1 MSDAD
6 PNGSASPASECST
19 PRSLSPTTSLRTKKS
34 RNTLYRYFFGADGR
48 ARRKDVPGEEFDP
61 DFSDMPGTPEIRA
74 AAARRVAIRR
84 ALGGV
89 TMLSTL
95 SDEELEEMTD
105 AARVMDF
112 TPPEN
117 AHDDRK
123 IIHARGE
130 TVDGFYVVLSGDVG
144 VRWAGDGVGGW
155 PGPNDGE
162 TSIVPVGQCLCVR
175 ACVYTQPLRHD
186 VLAVGKCSLIR
197 VDRESFRRCFDAESG
212 AAPADVEERRDHA
225 RYAAVS
231 RLLRALPYTRDL
243 MDEEVEECARMFRFK
258 TYERGTPLVNGG
270 KTSKCLVTPLSGLLA
285 TESVSGVTDDG
296 DGDEK
301 SAPGDDSRWDFGNA
315 W

>member
-61 DFSDMPGTPEIRA
+61 DFSNMPGTPEIRA

-130 TVDGFYVVLSGDVG
+130 TVDL
-144 VRWAGDGVGGW
+144 
-155 PGPNDGE
+155 
-162 TSIVPVGQCLCVR
+162 
-175 ACVYTQPLRHD
+175 
-186 VLAVGKCSLIR
+186 SLI
-197 VDRESFRRCFDAESG
+197 
-212 AAPADVEERRDHA
+212 HI
-225 RYAAVS
+225 
-231 RLLRALPYTRDL
+231 
-243 MDEEVEECARMFRFK
+243 
-258 TYERGTPLVNGG
+258 
-270 KTSKCLVTPLSGLLA
+270 
-285 TESVSGVTDDG
+285 
-296 DGDEK
+296 
-301 SAPGDDSRWDFGNA
+301 
-315 W
+315 

>member
-48 ARRKDVPGEEFDP
+48 ATRKDVPGEEFDP

-112 TPPEN
+112 TPPKN

-123 IIHARGE
+123 IIHARGDV
-130 TVDGFYVVLSGDVG
+130 VDGFYVVLSGDVG

-155 PGPNDGE
+155 PGPHDGGE
-162 TSIVPVGQCLCVR
+162 TNIVPVGQCLCVR
-175 ACVYTQPLRHD
+175 ECVYNQPLRHD
-186 VLAVGKCSLIR
+186 VLAVGRCSLVR
-197 VDRESFRRCFDAESG
+197 VDRESFRRCFDANESG

-225 RYAAVS
+225 RYAAVA

-243 MDEEVEECARMFRFK
+243 GDEEVEECARMFRFK

-270 KTSKCLVTPLSGLLA
+270 KTSKCLVTPLSGLLV
-285 TESVSGVTDDG
+285 TEPVS
-296 DGDEK
+296 GDEK
-301 SAPGDDSRWDFGNA
+301 SAPGDEK
-315 W
+315 

>member
-1 MSDAD
+1 M
-6 PNGSASPASECST
+6 
-19 PRSLSPTTSLRTKKS
+19 
-34 RNTLYRYFFGADGR
+34 
-48 ARRKDVPGEEFDP
+48 PGEEFDP
-61 DFSDMPGTPEIRA
+61 DFSNMPGTPEIRA

-112 TPPEN
+112 TLPEN

-130 TVDGFYVVLSGDVG
+130 TVGGFYVVLSGDVG

-186 VLAVGKCSLIR
+186 VLAVGKMLTR
-197 VDRESFRRCFDAESG
+197 VAWTARASDGASTPSPARHRRT
-212 AAPADVEERRDHA
+212 
-225 RYAAVS
+225 S
-231 RLLRALPYTRDL
+231 RNAGTTRD
-243 MDEEVEECARMFRFK
+243 
-258 TYERGTPLVNGG
+258 TPR
-270 KTSKCLVTPLSGLLA
+270 C
-285 TESVSGVTDDG
+285 
-296 DGDEK
+296 
-301 SAPGDDSRWDFGNA
+301 PGC
-315 W
+315 